1 MAHTHVGK
9 VKISNVVGDNSM
21 ISVGDS
27 LFMPKPGAECC
38 TKH

>member
-1 MAHTHVGK
+1 MGK

-27 LFMPKPGAECC
+27 LFMPKPGA
-38 TKH
+38 KVVAK